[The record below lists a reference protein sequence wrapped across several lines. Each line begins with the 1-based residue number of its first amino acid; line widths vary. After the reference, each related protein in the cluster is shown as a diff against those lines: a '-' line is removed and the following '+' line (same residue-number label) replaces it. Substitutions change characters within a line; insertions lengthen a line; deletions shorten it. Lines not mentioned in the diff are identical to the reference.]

1 MIQGKVAKGFEPVR
15 EELQQIF
22 DDGFDSRAQLAVYHG
37 DELVVDLWGD
47 STGTGW
53 GPDSL
58 GNIFSAGK
66 SIGAILMG
74 VAVGQGHAD
83 W

>member
-1 MIQGKVAKGFEPVR
+1 MVQGTIAPGFEAVK

-37 DELVVDLWGD
+37 EDLVIDLWAD
-47 STGTGW
+47 SVGGW

-74 VAVGQGHAD
+74 TMVGQGHAD